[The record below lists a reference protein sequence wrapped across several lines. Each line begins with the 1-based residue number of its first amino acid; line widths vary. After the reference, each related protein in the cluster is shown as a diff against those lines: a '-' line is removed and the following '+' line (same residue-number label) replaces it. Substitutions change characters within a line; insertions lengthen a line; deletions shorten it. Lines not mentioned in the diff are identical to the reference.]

1 MKISKT
7 HQRFADLL
15 HTQSALRY
23 PEEFLGPNWRDV
35 LNFWFFINTLS
46 FEQLNRV
53 GDIYRNIAETDRIS
67 ATNLAANAA
76 TDTIMSCSIAHEAFI
91 APPGLAGGTATLELI
106 GSHKILE
113 QGRLLTFV
121 PLFLEL

>member
-15 HTQSALRY
+15 DTQSALRY

-53 GDIYRNIAETDRIS
+53 GDMYRNLAEADRIS
-67 ATNLAANAA
+67 AADLAANAA
-76 TDTIMSCSIAHEAFI
+76 TDTIMSCSIADEAFM
-91 APPGLAGGTATLELI
+91 APPGLAGGIATLELI
-106 GSHKILE
+106 GAHKILE
-113 QGRLLTFV
+113 PGKPLTFV
-121 PLFLEL
+121 PIFLNL